1 MITNA
6 LPPDARLARR
16 RHRLGVL
23 ACTALL
29 ILALL
34 STLLPIYFIVKMAF
48 SAFASQATDTLA
60 FTGVSLVNF
69 EQLFSN
75 PTLPFVRWFINSLA
89 ISLSVTV
96 LTTFVVAMSAYAFS
110 RLRFRGRNSA
120 LQIIVLLQ
128 VFPNLL
134 AVVAVFLIVQQ
145 FGVTVSPVL
154 GLNSLFTVVLV
165 YAGGAIGGN
174 VWLLK
179 NYMDTIPREIDESAM
194 IDGASNWTI
203 FSRLLLPLVR
213 PMLVVVAVLTFV
225 AAYGEVLLIQVLI
238 REPTLFTLPLG
249 LYTMSISQFT
259 VNFGQFAAGAVI
271 AAVPPLILFYVA
283 QRWLIAGL
291 TQGSVKA

>member
-1 MITNA
+1 
-6 LPPDARLARR
+6 
-16 RHRLGVL
+16 
-23 ACTALL
+23 
-29 ILALL
+29 
-34 STLLPIYFIVKMAF
+34 
-48 SAFASQATDTLA
+48 
-60 FTGVSLVNF
+60 
-69 EQLFSN
+69 
-75 PTLPFVRWFINSLA
+75 
-89 ISLSVTV
+89 
-96 LTTFVVAMSAYAFS
+96 
-110 RLRFRGRNSA
+110 
-120 LQIIVLLQ
+120 
-128 VFPNLL
+128 
-134 AVVAVFLIVQQ
+134 
-145 FGVTVSPVL
+145 
-154 GLNSLFTVVLV
+154 
-165 YAGGAIGGN
+165 
-174 VWLLK
+174 
-179 NYMDTIPREIDESAM
+179 MDTIPREIDESAM